1 MKNCS
6 YNKAANCSRQTQEQV
21 LKELLGELGSAPL
34 ECFQSQPWR
43 RKNGAAMQRFVKG
56 EEGDGARQRETLGTL
71 AATVLSSL
79 INPRTRASCSSSQ
92 LSSSLGSIPTHK
104 PLLQEQSN
112 TVGTPPPRGRGYP
125 AYKPLLSSATATP
138 AAPTDPQKTAE
149 EVLLGSDIDH
159 LQGGNRGQLPQC
171 AHTGKASTL
180 QMHKGPPQEQAQGSP
195 PSPPR
200 TPPLL
205 PSPCCWSSGCVPPTG
220 THGCAHAGCGTGV
233 THTLGQQCR
242 TAWWEAHGQRVD
254 RQQAGAVGRAV
265 SPRRALGQ
273 LGHAAQIFTQDAQPS
288 SSAPHPLLG
297 HSASHLLPARMVI
310 KPKPG
315 PGRRSQARCAAG
327 QFCSGGG

>member
-1 MKNCS
+1 
-6 YNKAANCSRQTQEQV
+6 
-21 LKELLGELGSAPL
+21 
-34 ECFQSQPWR
+34 
-43 RKNGAAMQRFVKG
+43 MQRFVKG
-56 EEGDGARQRETLGTL
+56 EEGDSARQREALGNLT
-71 AATVLSSL
+71 ATALSSL
-79 INPRTRASCSSSQ
+79 INPRARASCSSSQ

-104 PLLQEQSN
+104 PPLQEQSN
-112 TVGTPPPRGRGYP
+112 TVSTPPGQRMPS
-125 AYKPLLSSATATP
+125 YKPLLSSATATP

-149 EVLLGSDIDH
+149 EAPLGSDSDH

-171 AHTGKASTL
+171 AHTGRARAL
-180 QMHKGPPQEQAQGSP
+180 QMQKGPPQEQAQGSP
-195 PSPPR
+195 PSPPG

-242 TAWWEAHGQRVD
+242 TAWWEAHRQSVD

-265 SPRRALGQ
+265 SPRRALRQ
-273 LGHAAQIFTQDAQPS
+273 LGYAAQIFTQDAQPG

-310 KPKPG
+310 KAWSRQKIPSKMCCRAVLLRGWVKLQP
-315 PGRRSQARCAAG
+315 
-327 QFCSGGG
+327 